1 MVKGGVVEEVMV
13 RDARDLVSVLSCD
26 VVRDIVLP
34 RDHLEG
40 GGVPEGLNFI
50 ESAVGCSQHVAAGED
65 RATAEGNI
73 PSSQDNGHL
82 CNV

>member
-1 MVKGGVVEEVMV
+1 MV
-13 RDARDLVSVLSCD
+13 RDAGDLVPVFSCD
-26 VVRDIVLP
+26 AIRYIMLP

-40 GGVPEGLNFI
+40 GGVPEGLDFI
-50 ESAVGCSQHVAAGED
+50 ESAVGCSKHIAAGED